1 MTKSCQHN
9 WQPNKDRKID
19 NLVCPDCGALA
30 FKQKDKDPFNETEGS
45 AIQIIKPAKA
55 VWDGMSIRARSK
67 WYQERRELITADIQK
82 MGQHAARLKWDVPIG
97 TWSRMKRFV
106 KPEVPKPKRHARPSK
121 DHLDNTYFDDEPQ
134 IIELPKLPA
143 WSDDW
148 PETVQLQWLK
158 NYKALAIT
166 RALGA

>member
-1 MTKSCQHN
+1 MTKSCEHK

-19 NLVCPDCGALA
+19 NLVCPDCEAIA

-45 AIQIIKPAKA
+45 AIQLIKPAKA
-55 VWDGMSIRARSK
+55 IWDGMSIRARSK

-82 MGQHAARLKWDVPIG
+82 MGQKAARLKWDIPIG

-106 KPEVPKPKRHARPSK
+106 KQEVPKPKRHAKLRNT
-121 DHLDNTYFDDEPQ
+121 HLDDGPQ
-134 IIELPKLPA
+134 ITELPGLPGLPP
-143 WSDDW
+143 WSDHW
-148 PETVQLQWLK
+148 SEAVQMEWLK